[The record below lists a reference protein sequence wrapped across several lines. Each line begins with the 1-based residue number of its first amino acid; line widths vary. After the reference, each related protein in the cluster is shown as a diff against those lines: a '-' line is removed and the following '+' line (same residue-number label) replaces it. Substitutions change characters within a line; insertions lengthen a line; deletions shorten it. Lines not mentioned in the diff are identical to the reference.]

1 MRKSVD
7 INWNSFRA
15 KFNGREQEKFEELS
29 YLLFCREHGQD
40 YGILGYKNQTGIEK
54 EPVNIDGKCVGFQA
68 KYFNT
73 KVSKNKDEMIGG
85 IRKAK
90 RENPNL
96 DTLYYYLN
104 QDFSESSIKGVK
116 DPQYKKQ
123 IENCASSIGVEIV
136 WKTPSQLQ
144 AQLRLDNHLSIAEY
158 FFDLKPGLIDA
169 IMNIQQHKDPI
180 LQPIKTQIEYSGRVL
195 KIDRSATISIIE
207 NELKLNSVL
216 VISGDGGTGKT
227 AIVKELLSLCQS
239 CISYVFKANEFN
251 VSSLHEFFNKWGD
264 VTLLDFLNEHQNA
277 PCLVV
282 IDSAERL
289 SDIDDLSPF
298 FELFE
303 ALLKSKWCV
312 IFTTR
317 NSYYS
322 DLMYLLNE
330 QFKCNPSR
338 IEIPLLDADELQ
350 RISREYEFALPSN
363 CKLIDLIRTPYYLQA
378 YFDNY
383 QDIGCNQDYKG
394 FFEYL
399 WMQKVMRS
407 QSKRDGMH
415 ILRSDCM
422 LQIVKNKAESGCFY
436 IDPNSYN
443 KKAIELLNA
452 DEVLGY
458 DESILCYFIAHD
470 VIEELALRKLLDK
483 EYALKSNIEGFFES
497 IGSSLTIRRA
507 FRVWLLEKIE
517 SEAEQVRLLIGAT
530 LSQSS
535 LSAYWR
541 DESFISILT
550 STKANEF
557 FSSIETKLTEN
568 DFELMYRLTFL
579 LRTACK
585 EYDSTVASRLIN
597 NNKSED
603 YLKYVFTQPKGQG
616 WDFTINFIFTHRESL
631 KNWRIIVPLLQ
642 DWTRKHRQGSTTSSA
657 GKIALYKYEELMSDD
672 HSRYIERDIE
682 DQLVNVIL
690 NSAGEIKEELTIYFE
705 SVLHPDG
712 TRSDKLVETLL
723 TSLIDSAEIVKALP
737 EYVEKLAWLYWVAQP
752 RDDEDYY
759 GYRIHDIEREFG
771 LSSFC
776 EHHYHPESAYQTPV
790 YYMLRCHPVK
800 TIDFLIK
807 LINHSVEIYAKSER
821 GKYVED
827 IVLLIDGTEYKQHID
842 CLLWNLYRG
851 VSGGPDILQSIHMAL
866 EKWLLELAE
875 EDDGKLIEA
884 ICKDLLKKSVSAS
897 ITAVVASIIL
907 AHPNKTFNL
916 ATVLFRVPQ
925 LFQYDTCRY
934 TADLTERDLYSIGY
948 GIGGKDLFRDE
959 RLKTFEDEF
968 RKQRLEQVA
977 LNYQLISYDDE
988 TILEKRRE
996 IVWGILDEHY
1006 AKLSPEEDQ
1015 DEFDRTW
1022 RMYLAR
1028 MDLRKM
1034 EPIIESQDGDKTVI
1048 SLNPTIDS
1056 KLRED
1061 NKKVLSALDDLN
1073 RFMSLKMWA
1082 ESRFRHEQKTY
1093 LKYDQY
1099 NSDLQ
1104 RVILETKEVVAEL
1117 QNECDDT
1124 FDLFYKNLPAYS
1136 CAVLIRDYSETL
1148 SQIDG
1153 NFCKDVIMSYV
1164 SEFSKNKRAY
1174 QIGDGSEPAISTLPV
1189 IMEKYPDLRN
1199 SIKDTLLK
1207 MLLHESSLTEFVKK
1221 SIQSRLWDISPDDA
1235 SSVLIAYAIID
1246 DGYEKYRRSE
1256 YEKRLSNHSY
1266 SSSYVSIEEFWD
1278 TNTELN
1284 SRFEKNELTFT
1295 DINVEGCNHRTL
1307 ISTIELLPIKIDDDN
1322 LRTYF
1327 VSTITTLAKGFYDDR
1342 NSDDHTRIHR
1352 LVDKICPMVLFADR
1366 QDTLS
1371 YITPF
1376 IEHFK
1381 FSANSYQLFGQLIT
1395 DEDRYPHY
1403 ENFWYI
1409 WDLFFEK
1416 ISDLSGIID
1425 RNRDARETI
1434 KYYLFAH
1441 PYWNPGTTEW
1451 HSIRG
1456 KERLFYDRVVN
1467 KMGHA
1472 SVVLYSIAKVLND
1485 VGSQFALDG
1494 VTWLSNM
1501 IIANKYIELESY
1513 TIEYIERFI
1522 RRFILMNRQNV
1533 KRDNMLK
1540 DKVIHILDFLFENG
1554 SIIGFLL
1561 REDIL

>member
-1 MRKSVD
+1 MKKIID
-7 INWNSFRA
+7 INWNSFRS
-15 KFNGREQEKFEELS
+15 KFNGREQDKFEELS
-29 YLLFCREHGQD
+29 YLLFCKEHGQD
-40 YGILGYKNQTGIEK
+40 YGIIGYKNQTGIEK
-54 EPVNIDGKCVGFQA
+54 EPVNIDGKCVGIQA

-73 KVSKNKDEMIGG
+73 KVSKNKGEMISG

-96 DTLYYYLN
+96 DTIYYYLN
-104 QDFSESSIKGVK
+104 QDFSESSKKGVK

-216 VISGDGGTGKT
+216 VLSGDGGTGKT
-227 AIVKELLSLCQS
+227 AIVKELLSSCQS
-239 CISYVFKANEFN
+239 YISYVFKANEFN
-251 VSSLHEFFNKWGD
+251 VCSLHEFFKKWGD
-264 VTLLDFLNEHQNA
+264 VTLLDFLNEHQNV

-289 SDIDDLSPF
+289 SDIDDLQPF
-298 FELFE
+298 FEFFE

-317 NSYYS
+317 NRYYS

-330 QFKCNPSR
+330 RFKCNPCR
-338 IEIPLLDADELQ
+338 IEIPLLEADELQ
-350 RISREYEFALPSN
+350 RISRENEFALPSN
-363 CKLIDLIRTPYYLQA
+363 CKFIDLIRTPYYLQA
-378 YFDNY
+378 YLDNY
-383 QDIGCNQDYKG
+383 QDIGCNQDYKV

-399 WMQKVMRS
+399 WMQKVMRT

-422 LQIVKNKAESGCFY
+422 LQIVKNKADSGCFY
-436 IDPNSYN
+436 IDPNSYD
-443 KKAIELLNA
+443 KKALELLNA

-483 EYALKSNIEGFFES
+483 EFALKSSIEGFFES

-507 FRVWLLEKIE
+507 FRAWLLDRIE
-517 SEAEQVRLLIGAT
+517 SEPEQVRLLIGAT

-557 FSSIETKLTEN
+557 FNSIETKLTEN

-585 EYDSTVASRLIN
+585 EYDSTVASRLMN
-597 NNKSED
+597 NNTSED

-616 WDFTINFIFTHRESL
+616 WDFTINFIFKHRESL
-631 KNWRIIVPLLQ
+631 KNWRTIVPLLQ

-672 HSRYIERDIE
+672 HSRYSERDIE

-690 NSAGEIKEELTIYFE
+690 NSAGEIKDELAGYFE
-705 SVLHPDG
+705 SGLNPDRPR
-712 TRSDKLVETLL
+712 TDKLVETLL
-723 TSLIDSAEIVKALP
+723 KSLIDSAETVKALP
-737 EYVEKLAWLYWVAQP
+737 LFIEKLAWLYWVAQP
-752 RDDEDYY
+752 RDKEDDY
-759 GYRIHDIEREFG
+759 GYRGYEIETDFG

-776 EHHYHPESAYQTPV
+776 EHSYHPESALQTPV
-790 YYMLRCHPVK
+790 YLMLRYHPIS
-800 TIDFLIK
+800 TIDFIIK
-807 LINHSVEIYAKSER
+807 LTNHSVETYANSDR
-821 GKYVED
+821 GKYGED
-827 IVLLIDGTEYKQHID
+827 IVLFIEGTEYKQHID

-897 ITAVVASIIL
+897 ITAVVASVIL
-907 AHPNKTFNL
+907 AHPNKTYNL
-916 ATVLFRVPQ
+916 AAVLFKVPQ
-925 LFQYDTCRY
+925 LFIYDTRRFV
-934 TADLTERDLYSIGY
+934 ADQTIRSLYSIGY
-948 GIGGKDLFRDE
+948 GYDAKDYLRDE
-959 RLKTFEDEF
+959 RLKTCEDDF
-968 RKQRLEQVA
+968 RKQSLENVA
-977 LNYQLISYDDE
+977 LNYQLVSYDDE
-988 TILEKRRE
+988 TIFEQRRNA
-996 IVWGILDEHY
+996 VWGILDEHY
-1006 AKLSPEEDQ
+1006 ANLPPEQDQ
-1015 DEFDRTW
+1015 NEFDRTW
-1022 RMYLAR
+1022 RTYLAR
-1028 MDLRKM
+1028 MDSRKM
-1034 EPIIESQDGDKTVI
+1034 ELRIESQDGEKTIV
-1048 SLNPTIDS
+1048 SLNPSIDP
-1056 KLRED
+1056 KLKEH
-1061 NKKVLSALDDLN
+1061 NEKILTLLDDQN
-1073 RFMSLKMWA
+1073 RFISLKMWA
-1082 ESRFRHEQKTY
+1082 ESRFRNEQETY
-1093 LKYDQY
+1093 MKYDQY
-1099 NSDLQ
+1099 NRDIE
-1104 RVILETKEVVAEL
+1104 RVVFETKEVLAEL

-1136 CAVLIRDYSETL
+1136 CSVLIRDYSDTL

-1295 DINVEGCNHRTL
+1295 DIDVEGCNHRTL

-1376 IEHFK
+1376 IEHFQ
-1381 FSANSYQLFGQLIT
+1381 FSANSYQLFSQLIT

-1416 ISDLSGIID
+1416 ISDLGGSID
-1425 RNRDARETI
+1425 RNRNASETV
-1434 KYYLFAH
+1434 KYYLLAH

-1456 KERLFYDRVVN
+1456 KEKLFYDRVVS

-1494 VTWLSNM
+1494 VTWLSSM
-1501 IIANKYIELESY
+1501 IIANKYIELERY
-1513 TIEYIERFI
+1513 TIEYIEKFI
-1522 RRFILMNRQNV
+1522 RRFILIKRQNV
-1533 KRDNMLK
+1533 KRDKVLR
-1540 DKVIHILDFLFENG
+1540 DKVICILDFLFEKG

>member
-1 MRKSVD
+1 MKKIID
-7 INWNSFRA
+7 INWNSFRS
-15 KFNGREQEKFEELS
+15 KFNGREQDKFEELS
-29 YLLFCREHGQD
+29 YLLFCKEHGQD
-40 YGILGYKNQTGIEK
+40 YGIIGYKNQTGIEK
-54 EPVNIDGKCVGFQA
+54 EPVNIDGKCVGIQA

-73 KVSKNKDEMIGG
+73 KVSKNKGEMISG

-96 DTLYYYLN
+96 DTIYYYLN
-104 QDFSESSIKGVK
+104 QDFSESSKKGVK

-216 VISGDGGTGKT
+216 VLSGDGGTGKT
-227 AIVKELLSLCQS
+227 AIVKELLSSCQS
-239 CISYVFKANEFN
+239 YISYVFKANEFN
-251 VSSLHEFFNKWGD
+251 VCSLHEFFKKWGD
-264 VTLLDFLNEHQNA
+264 VTLLDFLNEHQNV

-289 SDIDDLSPF
+289 SDIDDLQPF
-298 FELFE
+298 FEFFE

-317 NSYYS
+317 NRYYS
-322 DLMYLLNE
+322 DLMCLLNE
-330 QFKCNPSR
+330 RFKCNPFR
-338 IEIPLLDADELQ
+338 IEIPLMDVEELK

-363 CKLIDLIRTPYYLQA
+363 LRLVDLIRTPYYLQT
-378 YFDNY
+378 YLDNY
-383 QDIGCNQDYKG
+383 QDIGCDQDYKG

-399 WMQKVMRS
+399 WMQKVMKS
-407 QSKRDGMH
+407 QSKKDGIH
-415 ILRSDCM
+415 ILRSECM
-422 LQIVKNKAESGCFY
+422 LQIVKNKADSGCFY
-436 IDPNSYN
+436 IDPNSYD
-443 KKAIELLNA
+443 KKALELLNA

-458 DESILCYFIAHD
+458 DESISCYFIAHD

-483 EYALKSNIEGFFES
+483 EYACKSSFEGFFES
-497 IGSSLTIRRA
+497 IGCSLTIRRA
-507 FRVWLLEKIE
+507 FRAWLLDKIE
-517 SEAEQVRLLIGAT
+517 SEPEQVRLLIDAA

-535 LSAYWR
+535 LSAHWR
-541 DESFISILT
+541 DESLISILT
-550 STKANEF
+550 STKANELF
-557 FSSIETKLTEN
+557 PAIETKLKEKE
-568 DFELMYRLTFL
+568 FELMYRLTFL

-585 EYDSTVASRLIN
+585 EYDSSIASRVMN
-597 NNKSED
+597 NNPSED

-616 WDFTINFIFTHRESL
+616 WDYVIGFIFKQRESPI
-631 KNWRIIVPLLQ
+631 NWRIIVPLLQ
-642 DWTRKHRQGSTTSSA
+642 DWTRKHRKGSTTSCA
-657 GKIALYKYEELMSDD
+657 GKIALYKYRELMSDEN
-672 HSRYIERDIE
+672 SRYSERDIE
-682 DQLVNVIL
+682 DQIVNVIL

-1376 IEHFK
+1376 IEHFQ
-1381 FSANSYQLFGQLIT
+1381 FSANSYQLFSQLIT

-1416 ISDLSGIID
+1416 ISDLGGSID
-1425 RNRDARETI
+1425 RNRNASETV
-1434 KYYLFAH
+1434 KYYLLAH

-1456 KERLFYDRVVN
+1456 KERLFYDRVVS

-1494 VTWLSNM
+1494 VTWLSSM
-1501 IIANKYIELESY
+1501 IIANKYIELERY
-1513 TIEYIERFI
+1513 TIEYIEKFI
-1522 RRFILMNRQNV
+1522 RRFILIKRQNV
-1533 KRDNMLK
+1533 KRDKVLR
-1540 DKVIHILDFLFENG
+1540 DKVICILDFLFEKG

>member
-180 LQPIKTQIEYSGRVL
+180 LQPIKTQIGYSGRVL

-216 VISGDGGTGKT
+216 VLSGDGGTGKT

-264 VTLLDFLNEHQNA
+264 VTLQDFLNEHQNA

-317 NSYYS
+317 NRYYS

-383 QDIGCNQDYKG
+383 QDIRCNQDYKG

-585 EYDSTVASRLIN
+585 EYDSTVASRLMN

-616 WDFTINFIFTHRESL
+616 WDFTINFIFKHRESL
-631 KNWRIIVPLLQ
+631 KNWRTIVPLLQ

-690 NSAGEIKEELTIYFE
+690 NSAGEIKDELASYFE
-705 SVLHPDG
+705 SVLIPDRPR
-712 TRSDKLVETLL
+712 TDKLVETLL
-723 TSLIDSAEIVKALP
+723 KSLIDSAETVKALP
-737 EYVEKLAWLYWVAQP
+737 LFVEKLALLYWVAQP
-752 RDDEDYY
+752 RDKEDNY
-759 GYRIHDIEREFG
+759 GYRGYEIEADFG

-776 EHHYHPESAYQTPV
+776 EHSYHPESALQTPV
-790 YYMLRCHPVK
+790 YLMLRYHPIS
-800 TIDFLIK
+800 TIDFIIK
-807 LINHSVEIYAKSER
+807 LTNHSVETYVNSDR
-821 GKYVED
+821 GKYGED
-827 IVLLIDGTEYKQHID
+827 IVLFIEGTEYKQHID

-851 VSGGPDILQSIHMAL
+851 ASGGPELMQSIHMAL

-897 ITAVVASIIL
+897 ITAVAVSVIL
-907 AHPNKTFNL
+907 AHPNKTYNL
-916 ATVLFRVPQ
+916 AAVLFKVPQ
-925 LFQYDTCRY
+925 LFIYDTRRFV
-934 TADLTERDLYSIGY
+934 ADQTIRSLYSIGY
-948 GIGGKDLFRDE
+948 GYDAKDYLRDE
-959 RLKTFEDEF
+959 RLKTCEDNF
-968 RKQRLEQVA
+968 RKQSLEHIA

-988 TILEKRRE
+988 AIFEQRRSA
-996 IVWGILDEHY
+996 VWGILDEHY
-1006 AKLSPEEDQ
+1006 ANLPPEQDQ
-1015 DEFDRTW
+1015 NESDKTW
-1022 RMYLAR
+1022 RTYLAR
-1028 MDLRKM
+1028 MDSRKM
-1034 EPIIESQDGDKTVI
+1034 ELEIESQDGNKTVV
-1048 SLNPTIDS
+1048 SLNPAIDP
-1056 KLRED
+1056 KLKEH
-1061 NKKVLSALDDLN
+1061 NEKILTLLDAQN
-1073 RFMSLKMWA
+1073 RFVSLKIWA
-1082 ESRFRHEQKTY
+1082 ESRFRNEQETY
-1093 LKYDQY
+1093 MKYDQY

-1164 SEFSKNKRAY
+1164 SGLFNKKRAY
-1174 QIGDGSEPAISTLPV
+1174 QIGDGSEPALSILP
-1189 IMEKYPDLRN
+1189 IIINQHPDLCN
-1199 SIKDTLLK
+1199 SIKHYLLK
-1207 MLLHESSLTEFVKK
+1207 ILLHESSITEFVKR
-1221 SIQSRLWDISPDDA
+1221 SIQDRLWDISPADA

-1266 SSSYVSIEEFWD
+1266 GSSYVSLDEFWD

-1284 SRFEKNELTFT
+1284 ARFEKNELTFT
-1295 DINVEGCNHRTL
+1295 DIDVEGCNHRTL

-1327 VSTITTLAKGFYDDR
+1327 VSAITTLAKGFYDDR

-1366 QDTLS
+1366 QDALS

-1376 IEHFK
+1376 IEHFQ
-1381 FSANSYQLFGQLIT
+1381 FSANSYQLFSQLISV
-1395 DEDRYPHY
+1395 EDRYPQY
-1403 ENFWYI
+1403 DNFWYI
-1409 WDLFFEK
+1409 WDQFFEK
-1416 ISDLSGIID
+1416 ISDLSGNID

-1434 KYYLFAH
+1434 KYYLLAH
-1441 PYWNPGTTEW
+1441 PYWNAGTTEW
-1451 HSIRG
+1451 HSIRE
-1456 KERLFYDRVVN
+1456 KERLFYDRVVS

-1494 VTWLSNM
+1494 VTWLSSM
-1501 IIANKYIELESY
+1501 IIANKYIELERY
-1513 TIEYIERFI
+1513 TIEHIEKFI
-1522 RRFILMNRQNV
+1522 RRFILIKRQNV
-1533 KRDNMLK
+1533 KRDKVLR
-1540 DKVIHILDFLFENG
+1540 DKVICILDFLFEKG

>member
-317 NSYYS
+317 NRYYS

-330 QFKCNPSR
+330 QFKCNPGR
-338 IEIPLLDADELQ
+338 IEIPLLEADELQ
-350 RISREYEFALPSN
+350 RISREHEFALPSN

-378 YFDNY
+378 YLDNY

-399 WMQKVMRS
+399 WTQKVMRS
-407 QSKRDGMH
+407 QSKKDGMH

-483 EYALKSNIEGFFES
+483 KYALKSSIEGFFES
-497 IGSSLTIRRA
+497 IGSSLIIRRA
-507 FRVWLLEKIE
+507 FRAWLLDRIE
-517 SEAEQVRLLIGAT
+517 SEPEQVRLLIGAT

-557 FSSIETKLTEN
+557 FNSIETKLTEN
-568 DFELMYRLTFL
+568 NFELMYRLTFL

-585 EYDSTVASRLIN
+585 EYDSSVASRLMN
-597 NNKSED
+597 NNTSED
-603 YLKYVFTQPKGQG
+603 YLKHVFTQPKGQG
-616 WDFTINFIFTHRESL
+616 WDFTINFIFKHRESL

-690 NSAGEIKEELTIYFE
+690 NSAGEIKDELSGYFE
-705 SVLHPDG
+705 SVLIPDRPR
-712 TRSDKLVETLL
+712 TDKLVETLL
-723 TSLIDSAEIVKALP
+723 TSLIDSIETVKALP
-737 EYVEKLAWLYWVAQP
+737 LFVEKLAWLYWVAQP
-752 RDDEDYY
+752 RDKEDDY
-759 GYRIHDIEREFG
+759 GYRGYEIETDFG

-776 EHHYHPESAYQTPV
+776 EHSYHPESALQTPV
-790 YYMLRCHPVK
+790 YLMLRYHPIS
-800 TIDFLIK
+800 TIDFIIK
-807 LINHSVEIYAKSER
+807 LTNHSVETYVNSDR
-821 GKYVED
+821 GKYGED
-827 IVLLIDGTEYKQHID
+827 IVLFIEGTEYKQHID

-851 VSGGPDILQSIHMAL
+851 ASGGPELMQSIHMAL

-897 ITAVVASIIL
+897 ITAVVVSVIL
-907 AHPNKTFNL
+907 AHPNKTYNL
-916 ATVLFRVPQ
+916 AAVLFKVPQ
-925 LFQYDTCRY
+925 LFIYDTRRFV
-934 TADLTERDLYSIGY
+934 ADQTIRSLYSIGY
-948 GIGGKDLFRDE
+948 GYDAKDYLRDE
-959 RLKTFEDEF
+959 RLKTCEDNF
-968 RKQRLEQVA
+968 RKQSLEHIA

-988 TILEKRRE
+988 AIFEQRRSA
-996 IVWGILDEHY
+996 VWGILDEHY
-1006 AKLSPEEDQ
+1006 ANLPPEQDQ
-1015 DEFDRTW
+1015 NESDKTW
-1022 RMYLAR
+1022 RTYLAR
-1028 MDLRKM
+1028 MDSRKM
-1034 EPIIESQDGDKTVI
+1034 ELKIESQDGNKTVV
-1048 SLNPTIDS
+1048 SLNPSIDP
-1056 KLRED
+1056 KLKEH
-1061 NKKVLSALDDLN
+1061 NEKILTLLDDQN
-1073 RFMSLKMWA
+1073 RFISLKMWA
-1082 ESRFRHEQKTY
+1082 ESRFRNEQETY
-1093 LKYDQY
+1093 MKYDQY

-1136 CAVLIRDYSETL
+1136 CSVLIRDYSDTL

-1164 SEFSKNKRAY
+1164 SGFSKNKRAY

-1256 YEKRLSNHSY
+1256 YKKRLSNHSY
-1266 SSSYVSIEEFWD
+1266 SSSFVSIEEFWD
-1278 TNTELN
+1278 TNTELI
-1284 SRFEKNELTFT
+1284 SRFVKNELTLT
-1295 DINVEGCNHRTL
+1295 DIDIEGCNHRTL
-1307 ISTIELLPIKIDDDN
+1307 ISTIELLPIKIGDDE
-1322 LRTYF
+1322 LKHFF
-1327 VSTITTLAKGFYDDR
+1327 VSALTILAKRFYDDR
-1342 NSDDHTRIHR
+1342 NRDNQIRLHR
-1352 LVDKICPMVLFADR
+1352 LMKKICPMVLFAER

-1376 IEHFK
+1376 IEHFQ
-1381 FSANSYQLFGQLIT
+1381 FSADSYQLFSQLISV
-1395 DEDRYPHY
+1395 EYRYPQY
-1403 ENFWYI
+1403 DNFWYI
-1409 WDLFFEK
+1409 WDQFFEK
-1416 ISDLSGIID
+1416 ISDLSGNID

-1434 KYYLFAH
+1434 KYYLLAH
-1441 PYWNPGTTEW
+1441 PYWNAGTTEW
-1451 HSIRG
+1451 HSIRE
-1456 KERLFYDRVVN
+1456 KERLFYDRVVS

-1494 VTWLSNM
+1494 VTWLSSM
-1501 IIANKYIELESY
+1501 IIANKYIELERY
-1513 TIEYIERFI
+1513 TIEYIEKFI
-1522 RRFILMNRQNV
+1522 RRFILSNRKNV
-1533 KRDNMLK
+1533 KRDKVLR
-1540 DKVIHILDFLFENG
+1540 DKVICILDFLFEKG

>member
-123 IENCASSIGVEIV
+123 IENSASSIGVEIV

-216 VISGDGGTGKT
+216 VLSGDGGTGKT

-264 VTLLDFLNEHQNA
+264 VTLLDFLNEHQDA

-317 NSYYS
+317 NRYYS
-322 DLMYLLNE
+322 DLLYLLNE

-378 YFDNY
+378 YLDYY

-585 EYDSTVASRLIN
+585 EYDSTVASRLMN

-616 WDFTINFIFTHRESL
+616 WDFTINFIFKHRESL
-631 KNWRIIVPLLQ
+631 KNWRTIVPLLQ

-690 NSAGEIKEELTIYFE
+690 NSAGEIKDELAGYFE
-705 SVLHPDG
+705 SVLKPDRPR
-712 TRSDKLVETLL
+712 TDKLVETLL
-723 TSLIDSAEIVKALP
+723 KSLIDSAETVKALP
-737 EYVEKLAWLYWVAQP
+737 LFVEKLALLYWVAQP
-752 RDDEDYY
+752 RDKEDNY
-759 GYRIHDIEREFG
+759 GYRGYEIETDFG

-776 EHHYHPESAYQTPV
+776 EHSYHPESALQTPV
-790 YYMLRCHPVK
+790 YLMLRYHPIS
-800 TIDFLIK
+800 TIDFIIK
-807 LINHSVEIYAKSER
+807 LTNHSVETYVNSDR
-821 GKYVED
+821 GKYGED
-827 IVLLIDGTEYKQHID
+827 IVLFIEGTEYKQHID

-866 EKWLLELAE
+866 EKWMLELAE
-875 EDDGKLIEA
+875 EDDGRLIEA
-884 ICKDLLKKSVSAS
+884 ICIDILKKSVSAS
-897 ITAVVASIIL
+897 ITSVIVSIIL
-907 AHPNKTFNL
+907 AHPRKTFNIAAL
-916 ATVLFRVPQ
+916 LFKTPD
-925 LFQYDTCRY
+925 LFIYDTRRFV
-934 TADLTERDLYSIGY
+934 ADQTIRSLYSIGY
-948 GIGGKDLFRDE
+948 GYDGKDYLRDE
-959 RLKTFEDEF
+959 RLKTCEDNF
-968 RKQRLEQVA
+968 RKQSLEHIA

-988 TILEKRRE
+988 AIFEQRRST
-996 IVWGILDEHY
+996 VWGILDEHY
-1006 AKLSPEEDQ
+1006 ANLPPEQDQ
-1015 DEFDRTW
+1015 NESDKTW
-1022 RMYLAR
+1022 RTYLAR
-1028 MDLRKM
+1028 MDSRKM
-1034 EPIIESQDGDKTVI
+1034 ELKIESQDGNKTVI
-1048 SLNPTIDS
+1048 SLNPAIDP
-1056 KLRED
+1056 KLKEH
-1061 NKKVLSALDDLN
+1061 NEKILTLLDAQN
-1073 RFMSLKMWA
+1073 RFVSLKIWA
-1082 ESRFRHEQKTY
+1082 ESRFRNEQETY
-1093 LKYDQY
+1093 MKYDQY

-1104 RVILETKEVVAEL
+1104 RVILETKQVLAKL
-1117 QNECDDT
+1117 QNESDDT

-1164 SEFSKNKRAY
+1164 SGFSKNARAY
-1174 QIGDGSEPAISTLPV
+1174 QIGDGSEPAISVLPV
-1189 IMEKYPDLRN
+1189 IMEKYPDLCN
-1199 SIKDTLLK
+1199 SIKDILLK
-1207 MLLHESSLTEFVKK
+1207 MLLHESSITVFVKR
-1221 SIQSRLWDISPDDA
+1221 SIQDWLWDIRPDDA
-1235 SSVLIAYAIID
+1235 SSIFVAYAIID
-1246 DGYEKYRRSE
+1246 DGYEKCRRNE

-1266 SSSYVSIEEFWD
+1266 GSSYVSIDEFWD
-1278 TNTELN
+1278 TNTELI

-1295 DINVEGCNHRTL
+1295 DIDIEGCNHRTL
-1307 ISTIELLPIKIDDDN
+1307 ISTIELLPIKIDDNN

-1327 VSTITTLAKGFYDDR
+1327 VSAITTLAKRFYDDR
-1342 NSDDHTRIHR
+1342 NNDEHTRIHR
-1352 LVDKICPMVLFADR
+1352 LVDKICPMLLSAER
-1366 QDTLS
+1366 QDALS

-1540 DKVIHILDFLFENG
+1540 DKVIHILDFLFEKG

>member
-1 MRKSVD
+1 M
-7 INWNSFRA
+7 
-15 KFNGREQEKFEELS
+15 
-29 YLLFCREHGQD
+29 
-40 YGILGYKNQTGIEK
+40 
-54 EPVNIDGKCVGFQA
+54 
-68 KYFNT
+68 
-73 KVSKNKDEMIGG
+73 
-85 IRKAK
+85 
-90 RENPNL
+90 
-96 DTLYYYLN
+96 
-104 QDFSESSIKGVK
+104 
-116 DPQYKKQ
+116 
-123 IENCASSIGVEIV
+123 

-158 FFDLKPGLIDA
+158 FFDLKPDLIDA
-169 IMNIQQHKDPI
+169 IMNIQKHKESI

-195 KIDRSATISIIE
+195 KIDRSTTINMIE

-216 VISGDGGTGKT
+216 VLSGDGGTGKT
-227 AIVKELLSLCQS
+227 AIVKELLSSCQS

-264 VTLLDFLNEHQNA
+264 VTLLDFLNEHQNV

-289 SDIDDLSPF
+289 SDIDDLSTF

-303 ALLKSKWCV
+303 ALLKSNWCV

-317 NSYYS
+317 NRYYS
-322 DLMYLLNE
+322 DLMCLLNE
-330 QFKCNPSR
+330 RFKCNPFR
-338 IEIPLLDADELQ
+338 IEIPLMDVEELK

-363 CKLIDLIRTPYYLQA
+363 LRLVDLIRTPYYLQT
-378 YFDNY
+378 YLDNY
-383 QDIGCNQDYKG
+383 QDIGCDQDYKG

-399 WMQKVMRS
+399 WMQKVMKS
-407 QSKRDGMH
+407 QSKKDGIH
-415 ILRSDCM
+415 ILRSECM
-422 LQIVKNKAESGCFY
+422 LQIVKNKADSGCFY
-436 IDPNSYN
+436 IDPNSYD
-443 KKAIELLNA
+443 KKALELLNA

-458 DESILCYFIAHD
+458 DESISCYFIAHD

-483 EYALKSNIEGFFES
+483 EYACKSSFEGFFES
-497 IGSSLTIRRA
+497 IGCSLTIRRA
-507 FRVWLLEKIE
+507 FRAWLLDKIE
-517 SEAEQVRLLIGAT
+517 SEPEQVRLLIDAA

-535 LSAYWR
+535 LSAHWR
-541 DESFISILT
+541 DESLISILT
-550 STKANEF
+550 STKANELF
-557 FSSIETKLTEN
+557 PAIETKLKEKE
-568 DFELMYRLTFL
+568 FELMYRLTFL

-585 EYDSTVASRLIN
+585 EYDSSIASRVMN
-597 NNKSED
+597 NNPSED

-616 WDFTINFIFTHRESL
+616 WDYVIGFIFKQRESPI
-631 KNWRIIVPLLQ
+631 NWRIIVPLLQ
-642 DWTRKHRQGSTTSSA
+642 DWTRKHRKGSTTSCA
-657 GKIALYKYEELMSDD
+657 GKIALYKYRELMSDEN
-672 HSRYIERDIE
+672 SRYSERDIE
-682 DQLVNVIL
+682 DQIVNVIL

-1327 VSTITTLAKGFYDDR
+1327 VSTITTLAKGFFDDR
-1342 NSDDHTRIHR
+1342 KRDDLTYLHR
-1352 LVDKICPMVLFADR
+1352 LVDKICPMFLYAEG

-1416 ISDLSGIID
+1416 ISGLSGIID